1 MSHCRSRSRRA
12 IRLRRIALRTSWL
25 VYAVLAAYDAHA
37 ADGRI
42 TFDGE
47 IADST
52 CQINGLAKNADLM
65 VKLPKVNSSAL
76 ATDGDSAGL
85 TSFTLK
91 LTGCKATSGSV
102 YPHFLFGD
110 TIDPRT
116 NRLINSNTGNGGA
129 RNVQIALLN
138 DDLSPIDLARDAGEQ
153 NVTKTEL
160 TPVTSGT
167 PANTSGEA
175 TLKFYAQYVATGGG
189 ASAGV
194 VHANVMYAMVYP

>member
-1 MSHCRSRSRRA
+1 MFQCRPRLCRA
-12 IRLRRIALRTSWL
+12 LLHTALFA
-25 VYAVLAAYDAHA
+25 YALFAASDAHA

-42 TFDGE
+42 TIDGE

-52 CQINGLAKNADLM
+52 CQINGLNKNADLT

-76 ATDGDSAGL
+76 SADGDSAGL

-102 YPHFLFGD
+102 YPHFQFGE
-110 TIDPRT
+110 TVDPRT
-116 NRLINSNTGNGGA
+116 QRLINSNTGNGGA

-160 TPVTSGT
+160 APVTAGS
-167 PANTSGEA
+167 PAVTTGEA
-175 TLKFYAQYVATGGG
+175 TLKFYAQYVATGGA